1 VSTPAHGAH
10 EAPGYPDWVGNPT
23 TGGRP
28 PTVNLD
34 MPLAVP
40 MRGFSPELEWLVAIL
55 GVPFH
60 PVTLAE
66 AVERIELMVADGG
79 THYVVTP
86 NVDFLVKVQRDGGL
100 RSILIN
106 ADLVL
111 CDGKPIVWASR
122 WLGGALPCRV
132 AGSDLIPLVLQRA
145 AEKGWRIFM
154 LGGDPEA
161 VSEAARRIAA
171 DYPALPKVAFY
182 SPPFRP
188 LNEMN
193 DPEIIER
200 VRAANPDILLVC
212 FGCPKQEKWISRHHR
227 ELGVPVTIGA
237 GATIDFLA
245 GRMAR
250 APVWMRRS
258 GTEWLFRLAQEPR
271 RLARRYADDLLHFFP
286 AIALQRWRQRRAVP
300 KSRRKGQP

>member
-1 VSTPAHGAH
+1 
-10 EAPGYPDWVGNPT
+10 
-23 TGGRP
+23 
-28 PTVNLD
+28 
-34 MPLAVP
+34 
-40 MRGFSPELEWLVAIL
+40 
-55 GVPFH
+55 
-60 PVTLAE
+60 
-66 AVERIELMVADGG
+66 
-79 THYVVTP
+79 
-86 NVDFLVKVQRDGGL
+86 
-100 RSILIN
+100 
-106 ADLVL
+106 
-111 CDGKPIVWASR
+111 
-122 WLGGALPCRV
+122 
-132 AGSDLIPLVLQRA
+132 
-145 AEKGWRIFM
+145 
-154 LGGDPEA
+154 
-161 VSEAARRIAA
+161 
-171 DYPALPKVAFY
+171 
-182 SPPFRP
+182 
-188 LNEMN
+188 MN